1 MAGLERARQCLDMRL
16 ASPRPLES
24 STPVPIRRRVG
35 RGARRAKRLTAS
47 LFLVLAVGP
56 IGCAGLP
63 ISDPSNTSNPSNTSL
78 VAPGA
83 SVVKL
88 ADGFLFTEGPAADAE
103 GNVYFSDIPNDRIHR
118 YDLEGTLSVFLEG
131 GGAGGSNGLFFDA
144 EGQLLACQMQARRV
158 VSIGPDGAI
167 RVVADAYA
175 GRPLNQTN
183 DLWVDPEG
191 GVYFTDPYYGE
202 EADALEQGGFHVY
215 YVPPTRD
222 RVVRVIDDLPQPNGL
237 VGTSDGRT
245 LYVSDPGSRKTWAY
259 SIQSDGRLT
268 DRRQAAPEGYDGL
281 TLDEHGN
288 LYVAH
293 EGVEIYAPD
302 GTWLETVEM
311 PEHPANLTFGGA
323 DGRTLFLTARTG
335 FYSIR
340 MKVRG
345 QPRPA
350 R

>member
-1 MAGLERARQCLDMRL
+1 MGQTYSPACHKPTPEPVLRRNAVWLRSKVIVAASVLLLLTGGLPGCA
-16 ASPRPLES
+16 ATPS
-24 STPVPIRRRVG
+24 SRPVPV
-35 RGARRAKRLTAS
+35 S
-47 LFLVLAVGP
+47 
-56 IGCAGLP
+56 
-63 ISDPSNTSNPSNTSL
+63 PSSPSSL

-103 GNVYFSDIPNDRIHR
+103 GNIYFSDIPNDRIHR
-118 YDLEGTLSVFLEG
+118 FDLDGTLSVFLEG
-131 GGAGGSNGLFFDA
+131 GGGSNGLFFDA
-144 EGQLLACQMQARRV
+144 AGQLLACQMQARRV
-158 VSIGPDGAI
+158 VSIAPNGAV

-175 GRPLNQTN
+175 GHPLNQTN

-202 EADALEQGGFHVY
+202 AADALEQGGFHVY
-215 YVPPTRD
+215 YVPPARD
-222 RVVRVIDDLPQPNGL
+222 RVVRVIDDLAQPNGL

-268 DRRQAAPEGYDGL
+268 DRREAAPEGYDGL
-281 TLDEHGN
+281 TLDERGN

-302 GTWLETVEM
+302 GTWLETLEM